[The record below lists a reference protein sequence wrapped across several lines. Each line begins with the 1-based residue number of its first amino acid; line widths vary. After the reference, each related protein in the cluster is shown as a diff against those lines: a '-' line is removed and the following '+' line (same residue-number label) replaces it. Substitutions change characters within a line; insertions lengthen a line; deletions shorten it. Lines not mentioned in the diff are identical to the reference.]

1 MNPRNVNRIRIVL
14 VLFLC
19 SAMVLAGCG
28 NTINGGG
35 GTLMGG
41 ALQGK
46 TLTLTGAVS
55 TLAGRADFNPDGAR
69 ASAIFNSPF
78 GITTDGTSLYVADRY
93 NQTIRK
99 AVIATGAVTTLAGS
113 TGSSGSADGTGTAA
127 RFNEPVAITTD
138 GTNLYVADSLNH
150 TIRKVVIASGAVTT
164 LAGSAGSSGA
174 TDGTGTEA
182 RFYYPYGIAT
192 DGTNLYVSDGGNT
205 IRKVVIATGA
215 VTTLAGSAGSS
226 GATDGAGAAARFN
239 NPNGIA
245 IDGTNLYVA
254 DSDNNTIRQVVIA
267 TGAVTTLAGSAGV
280 RGSSDSTDGAGA
292 TARFSF
298 PFGIT
303 TDGTNLYVADS
314 ADKTIRKV
322 VIATGAVTTLAGSAG
337 LSGATDS
344 AGAAARFVSPQGIAI
359 AGTDLYVTD
368 CDRYILF
375 GPDGFS
381 TIRKVEIATAA
392 VTTPA
397 GGARPGGSTDGTG
410 AAARFYNPRVVTT
423 DGSNLYVTDSEN
435 HTIRQV
441 VIATGAVTTLA
452 GSAGSSGSADGTGAA
467 ARFNQPRGITTD
479 GTNLYVADR
488 NNHIIRN
495 VVIATGA
502 VTTLAGSAGSSGAT
516 DGMSAAARFN
526 SPYGITTDGTN
537 LYVTDSYNHTIRKV
551 VIATGAVTTLAGS
564 AGSRGAT
571 DGNGA
576 AALFNTPNGITTDG
590 TNLYV
595 ADFGNHTIRRVVIA
609 TGAATTLAGSAG
621 SSGATDGTGPAARF
635 DYPNGMTTDG
645 SNLYLTDSDNHTI
658 RKVETATGA
667 VTTLAGSAGLKGA
680 TDGNGSVARFTYPNG
695 ITTDGT
701 NLYIVDTYNNTIRTM
716 Q

>member
-1 MNPRNVNRIRIVL
+1 
-14 VLFLC
+14 
-19 SAMVLAGCG
+19 
-28 NTINGGG
+28 
-35 GTLMGG
+35 
-41 ALQGK
+41 
-46 TLTLTGAVS
+46 
-55 TLAGRADFNPDGAR
+55 
-69 ASAIFNSPF
+69 
-78 GITTDGTSLYVADRY
+78 
-93 NQTIRK
+93 
-99 AVIATGAVTTLAGS
+99 
-113 TGSSGSADGTGTAA
+113 
-127 RFNEPVAITTD
+127 
-138 GTNLYVADSLNH
+138 
-150 TIRKVVIASGAVTT
+150 
-164 LAGSAGSSGA
+164 
-174 TDGTGTEA
+174 
-182 RFYYPYGIAT
+182 
-192 DGTNLYVSDGGNT
+192 
-205 IRKVVIATGA
+205 
-215 VTTLAGSAGSS
+215 
-226 GATDGAGAAARFN
+226 
-239 NPNGIA
+239 
-245 IDGTNLYVA
+245 
-254 DSDNNTIRQVVIA
+254 
-267 TGAVTTLAGSAGV
+267 
-280 RGSSDSTDGAGA
+280 
-292 TARFSF
+292 
-298 PFGIT
+298 
-303 TDGTNLYVADS
+303 
-314 ADKTIRKV
+314 

-537 LYVTDSYNHTIRKV
+537 LYV
-551 VIATGAVTTLAGS
+551 
-564 AGSRGAT
+564 
-571 DGNGA
+571 
-576 AALFNTPNGITTDG
+576 
-590 TNLYV
+590 